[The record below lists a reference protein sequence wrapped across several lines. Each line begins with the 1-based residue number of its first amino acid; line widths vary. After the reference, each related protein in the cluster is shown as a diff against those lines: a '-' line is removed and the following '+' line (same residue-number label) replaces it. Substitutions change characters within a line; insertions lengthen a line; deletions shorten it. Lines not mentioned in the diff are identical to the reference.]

1 MSKSL
6 TKKLFFMKKK
16 LLLSIFV
23 LSGTV
28 SFAQTI
34 FTQNF
39 NSLAI
44 GNVGTSFTGASA
56 GAGGL
61 YTYSTNGTAPTTATN
76 AGNANFQI
84 VANDVTHANVF
95 QITGTNGDKGGRYA
109 WIGGLAAAWTART
122 AGNNII
128 EVEYDFYT
136 GAGGGPSLNTTG
148 LYIYDVTQAKI
159 LGGLSYNTNTRI
171 ISGVGYY
178 AGTTTTNYQF
188 YLGAGGTNITLAAN
202 TWVRVGVSFNK
213 TTGKITW
220 KGPGFNGNVTGAA
233 TGIDPDEVDFTS
245 FSGTTTTPPAT
256 NTAAATTL
264 IDNFVTRASAADTLL
279 GVESVTLAE
288 NKFSVFPNPA
298 SNLISISNSE
308 NILVNEI
315 TITDLNGR
323 VVKQSKYNNTSEIQ
337 INVSDLASGM
347 YLMNITSDQGSAT
360 KKIIKN

>member
-1 MSKSL
+1 
-6 TKKLFFMKKK
+6 MKKK

-23 LSGTV
+23 LSGTGL
-28 SFAQTI
+28 FAQTI

-39 NSLAI
+39 NALPI
-44 GNVGTSFTGASA
+44 GNVGTSIAGTTV
-56 GAGGL
+56 GAGGI
-61 YTYSTNGTAPTTATN
+61 YTYSTNGAAPTTSTN
-76 AGNANFQI
+76 AGNTNFQI
-84 VANDVTHANVF
+84 VANDATHANVF

-148 LYIYDVTQAKI
+148 LYIYDATGTKV
-159 LGGLSYNTNTRI
+159 LGGFSFNTTTRV

-178 AGTTTTNYQF
+178 AGTTTGNYLF
-188 YLGAGGTNITLAAN
+188 YLGTGNTNITLAAN

-213 TTGKITW
+213 ITGKITW
-220 KGPGFNGNVTGAA
+220 KGPGFNGNVIGAA
-233 TGIDPDEVDFTS
+233 TGIDPDEIDFTS
-245 FSGTTTTPPAT
+245 FSGTTTTPVT
-256 NTAAATTL
+256 NNTAAAITL

-279 GVESVTLAE
+279 GIENVTLAE

-337 INVSDLASGM
+337 INLSDLASGM
-347 YLMNITSDQGSAT
+347 YLMKINSDQGSAT